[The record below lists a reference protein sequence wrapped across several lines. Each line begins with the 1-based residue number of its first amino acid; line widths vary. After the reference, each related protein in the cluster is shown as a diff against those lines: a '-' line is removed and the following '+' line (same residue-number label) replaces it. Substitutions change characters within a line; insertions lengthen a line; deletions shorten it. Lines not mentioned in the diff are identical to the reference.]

1 MFDFFTSDFFS
12 PLRRFLRPATLAAAV
27 VVSAVHFTASA
38 ADDLALPP
46 VRPWNGASERL
57 LAPPEDP
64 WITPAETSGLT
75 TTPRY
80 TETMA
85 WLERLAAAFPELN
98 VVSIGRSAE
107 GREIRMAIADR
118 DGLTDPEK
126 IAASGRAV
134 VLAHGGIH
142 AGEIDGKDA
151 GLMLLR
157 DLTAERRQ
165 AALLDKATWLF
176 VPILNVDG
184 HERFTAYGRVNQRG
198 PEEMGWRTNG
208 RNLNLNR
215 DFAKLETEEIG
226 ALVRT
231 VNLWQPDLYLDLHV
245 TDGADYQYDITYGW
259 NGPHGWS
266 PHIADWLDQRLR
278 PAVNAALSGAGHIP
292 GPLIFA
298 ANGRD
303 MADGMLSWTAGPRFS
318 NGWGDARHLPSILV
332 ENHSLK
338 PYRQRVLGTY
348 VLLAEVLRIAGD
360 ERQALR
366 QAVTAD
372 RYAERA
378 TVPLTFAAGEAGGE
392 IDFLG
397 IRSRLE
403 LSPISGQPEVRWSG
417 EPVSERIPLKIM
429 DQPVVAAGV
438 PDFYYIPP
446 AWYPLADKLRQQGIV
461 VDVLDAPR
469 RLKVERYRLP
479 EAALDTANTPFEG
492 RARYSAGMPQLET
505 ASVELPAGSFRID
518 TRQSLGTLAALL
530 LEPASPDSFFQWGY
544 LAEILQPTEYF
555 ERYAM
560 EPEAERMLA
569 ADEALRERFQQ
580 KLLADPGFAADPVA
594 RLHWFYEQ
602 TPYFDQRYRLYPV
615 YRAGD

>member
-1 MFDFFTSDFFS
+1 MSGFIHGFIQRPSRSTGRCVM
-12 PLRRFLRPATLAAAV
+12 PLMVFAVALSGPVPAAAAGPV
-27 VVSAVHFTASA
+27 
-38 ADDLALPP
+38 LPP
-46 VRPWNGASERL
+46 VQPWNGASEAL
-57 LAPPEDP
+57 IAAPDDP
-64 WITPAETSGLT
+64 WITPSEASGLT
-75 TTPRY
+75 ATPRY
-80 TETMA
+80 AETMA

-98 VVSIGRSAE
+98 LVSIGKSAE
-107 GREIRMAIADR
+107 GREIWMAIADR

-134 VLAHGGIH
+134 ILAHGGIH

-157 DLTAERRQ
+157 DLTAGRRH

-176 VPILNVDG
+176 IPILNVDG
-184 HERFTAYGRVNQRG
+184 HERFGPYGRINQRG

-215 DFAKLETEEIG
+215 DFAKLETEEVA

-266 PHIADWLDQRLR
+266 PRIADWLDEHLR
-278 PAVNAALSGAGHIP
+278 PAVNAALRTAGHVP

-303 MADGMLSWTAGPRFS
+303 MKDGMLSWTAGPRFS

-338 PYRQRVLGTY
+338 PYRRRVLGTY
-348 VLLAEVLRIAGD
+348 VLLVEVLRLAGD
-360 ERQALR
+360 ERQSLR

-372 RYAERA
+372 RYAERDA
-378 TVPLTFAAGEAGGE
+378 VPLAFEAGEAAGE

-397 IRSRLE
+397 IRSTVE
-403 LSPISGQPEVRWSG
+403 LSPVSGRPEVRWSG
-417 EPVSERIPLKIM
+417 EPVSERIPLIVM
-429 DQPVVAAGV
+429 DRQAAAVSV
-438 PDFYYIPP
+438 PNYYYLPP
-446 AWYPLADKLRQQGIV
+446 AWYPLADKLRQQGIL
-461 VDVLDAPR
+461 VDVLDQPR
-469 RLKVERYRLP
+469 SLEVERYRLP

-492 RARYSAGMPQLET
+492 RARFTAGPLQLEKAT
-505 ASVELPAGSFRID
+505 VEMPAGSFRVD
-518 TRQSLGTLAALL
+518 TRQSLGTLAVLL
-530 LEPASPDSFFQWGY
+530 LEPGSPDSFFQWGY

-560 EPEAERMLA
+560 EPEAARMLA
-569 ADEALRERFQQ
+569 ADDDLRQRFLQ
-580 KLLADPGFAADPVA
+580 KLLADPSFAADPSA

-602 TPYFDQRYRLYPV
+602 TPYFDERYQVYPV
-615 YRAGD
+615 YRAAD